1 MLGLLGTI
9 VNVGAVLAGGLL
21 GLLFRKGLPQRI
33 SDTLMKGLAL
43 CVFLIGVSGML
54 EGQNALIAIISIAL
68 GAVIGELIDLD
79 KHLNRF
85 GGFLQKKFS
94 RQESLGASGDNRFAE
109 GFVSASLLFCVGAM
123 AVVGSLDSG
132 LTGNHQTLFA
142 KSIIDG
148 LSAMVFAS
156 TLGAGVLL
164 SAGPVLLYQGTIT
177 LLARWLAPVLTETI
191 VAEMTCVGSLL
202 IIAISL
208 NMLGLT
214 RLKVMNYLPA
224 IFIPIALCQF
234 M

>member
-1 MLGLLGTI
+1 MIATI
-9 VNVGAVLAGGLL
+9 VNAGAILAGGLL
-21 GLLFRKGLPQRI
+21 GLVFRKGLPQRI

-43 CVFLIGVSGML
+43 CVMLIGISGSL
-54 EGQNALIAIISIAL
+54 KGENTLIAILSIAL
-68 GAVIGELIDLD
+68 GAVLGELIDLD
-79 KHLNRF
+79 KHLNRL
-85 GGFLQKKFS
+85 GSFLQRKLTKKS
-94 RQESLGASGDNRFAE
+94 PAQEGGSHFAE

-132 LTGNHQTLFA
+132 LVGDHKTLFA
-142 KSIIDG
+142 KSLIDG
-148 LSAMVFAS
+148 MSAMVLAS
-156 TLGAGVLL
+156 TLGAGVLM
-164 SAGPVLLYQGTIT
+164 SAVPVFVYQGLIT
-177 LLARWLAPVLTETI
+177 LLAGFLAPVLTDSI

-214 RLKVMNYLPA
+214 KLKVMNYLPA